1 MNIVDNFR
9 DIALRDTPMIDVRAP
24 IEFDKGTILNAHS
37 LPLMN
42 DEERRLVGICYKE
55 KGQQQAITLGHELVC
70 GDKNSQLIESWCNYF
85 DQNPNTHIF
94 CFRGGLR
101 SKTSQQWISD
111 TGRDIPL
118 IEGGYKAFRQYL
130 MNATENIVKQLPLHI
145 VSGKTGCGKT
155 ELLDAMDDIL
165 DLEGLAN
172 HRGSA
177 FGKNISPQPSQINF
191 ENQISKRLLQLQD
204 RQQTSLT
211 LEDESRTI
219 GRCALP
225 ECLRQKML
233 LSDVYMLEDDFDN
246 RVGRILQDYVINMR
260 LQYQHNFGEEEG
272 FKRFGEYL
280 VTAFNGIKRRLGSQ
294 RHTQLL
300 KVLQQ
305 ALSQQQSQNDHSG
318 HIDWISVLLTD
329 YYDPIYEYQLNKKQD
344 RIVFKGNKNDLF
356 DVFKEQRAKEKREQ
370 VIK

>member
-1 MNIVDNFR
+1 MNIVDNFKE
-9 DIALRDTPMIDVRAP
+9 IVLQDTPMIDVRAP
-24 IEFDKGTILNAHS
+24 IEFDKGTILGAKN
-37 LPLMN
+37 LTLMD

-55 KGQQQAITLGHELVC
+55 KGQQQAITLGHKLVC
-70 GDKNSQLIESWCNYF
+70 GDVKAQRVEAWCNYF
-85 DQNPNTHIF
+85 DENPNTHIF

-101 SKTSQQWISD
+101 SKTSQQWITD

-118 IEGGYKAFRQYL
+118 IKGGYKAFRQYL
-130 MNATENIVKQLPLHI
+130 MSETENIIEQLPIHI
-145 VSGKTGCGKT
+145 ISGKTGCGKT
-155 ELLDAMDDIL
+155 ELLDVMDDIL

-191 ENQISKRLLQLQD
+191 ENQIGKRLLQLQD
-204 RQQTSLT
+204 SEQSHLI

-233 LSDVYMLEDDFDN
+233 RSNVYLLEDDFDN
-246 RVGRILQDYVINMR
+246 RVERILQDYVINMR
-260 LQYQHNFGEEEG
+260 LQYQQNFGEEAG
-272 FKRFGEYL
+272 FNRFGEYL

-294 RHTQLL
+294 RHTELL

-318 HIDWISVLLTD
+318 HMHWISVLLTD
-329 YYDPIYEYQLNKKQD
+329 YYDPIYEYQLDKKQD
-344 RIVFKGNKNDLF
+344 RIVFRGNKKDLF
-356 DVFKEQRAKEKREQ
+356 ELFKEKRTKRKAIQ
-370 VIK
+370 